1 MLNRHRQILSQIQFY
16 LYMPCPDRGGD
27 QVHIESKREVNI
39 QIHVKVKGLEVVLT
53 RRRVGGFVG
62 ELQFCIL
69 YWFLYL

>member
-39 QIHVKVKGLEVVLT
+39 QIHVKVEGLEVVLT
-53 RRRVGGFVG
+53 RRRVGGLILLG
-62 ELQFCIL
+62 PRRQSLQGL
-69 YWFLYL
+69 R